1 MEWTLKQQR
10 YSGKRINATTR
21 ANDPNTQIHRDLDS
35 MRQKI
40 NKDIKHLNSDPE
52 QVNLINIYRALHFK
66 YTKYILV
73 NTTSHL
79 LRGLNEIFI
88 GHY

>member
-1 MEWTLKQQR
+1 MQFSYWIKQILKQQR

-40 NKDIKHLNSDPE
+40 NKAIQDSNSDPE
-52 QVNLINIYRALHFK
+52 QVNSINIYRALHFK
-66 YTKYILV
+66 YTKYTFMSIPHR
-73 NTTSHL
+73 TYS
-79 LRGLNEIFI
+79 
-88 GHY
+88 